1 MSLTEIK
8 RFKGAKNKHPTTLC
22 KCDCGRERL
31 VRTSR
36 FKLGQVTMCAA
47 LWYEP
52 LWVLGAAFSVFGAWL
67 ADRMYEAEEPA

>member
-1 MSLTEIK
+1 MVQNVVQK
-8 RFKGAKNKHPTTLC
+8 R
-22 KCDCGRERL
+22 
-31 VRTSR
+31 
-36 FKLGQVTMCAA
+36 AA